1 MKDRTNK
8 DKSAAVPQTIS
19 EAQWTRF
26 CDGAAVAFARKVD
39 IGDAWQATAD
49 AIAANAGSN

>member
-8 DKSAAVPQTIS
+8 DKPGAVPQTIS
-19 EAQWTRF
+19 DAQWTRF
-26 CDGAAVAFARKVD
+26 CDGAAVAFARQAD
-39 IGDAWQATAD
+39 IGDAWQVTAD